1 MEDSGARTPLPGQR
15 RECRGRSIFRC
26 IDQFWDT
33 NTSDLLYGLQN
44 IVCVLQVDALQSVR
58 RVGTHIIELLSALL
72 TGYYG
77 RTFALTLAPFLGPA
91 SPYQGHSQWRQMI
104 RNPNESPPFD
114 AHFLSGGKLT
124 NTVTTCNY
132 IQYLHVL
139 YGNPWRKEQKAISI
153 TLLLEP
159 DQMVSGQFPE
169 L

>member
-91 SPYQGHSQWRQMI
+91 SPYQVHSQWRH
-104 RNPNESPPFD
+104 PNESPPFD